1 MVTRMDHRD
10 LRSYAH
16 GDLAGTHGS
25 TAGTQAPVDAAA
37 LDRTVAAF
45 ERDGYVVVESLLPP
59 STVDAIRDDLR
70 PRFAHAGG
78 RNPFEGLAT
87 RRLYALVAK
96 TTSCDALVEH
106 PLVLGLLDRM
116 LEPNYLLSQAQAI
129 DILPGEAAQALHYDD
144 GFYRWPRPRPALGAA
159 TIWAIDDFTA
169 ENGATIVVPGSHR
182 WGERLPTD
190 ADVATARP
198 VVMPRGSVVIFQ
210 GTLWHG
216 GGANRSAHPRL
227 AVTAQYCAPW
237 CRPQESFLLSVSRER
252 ARSASPHLQRM
263 LGYSI
268 HPPFM
273 GFVDGVHPRR
283 VLD

>member
-1 MVTRMDHRD
+1 MVPRMDHRD
-10 LRSYAH
+10 LLSYATA
-16 GDLAGTHGS
+16 DLAGTHAS
-25 TAGTQAPVDAAA
+25 TAGTQDAVDAT
-37 LDRTVAAF
+37 TVDHLFAGL
-45 ERDGYVVVESLLPP
+45 ERDGYVVVESLLDRAL
-59 STVDAIRDDLR
+59 VDAIRDDLL

-78 RNPFEGLAT
+78 RNPFEGYST
-87 RRLYALVAK
+87 QRLYALVAK

-106 PLVLGLLDRM
+106 PLVLALLDRV

-129 DILPGEAAQALHYDD
+129 NIRPGEAAQPLHYDD

-169 ENGATIVVPGSHR
+169 DNGATVVVPGSHR

-190 ADVATARP
+190 DEARDAVS
-198 VVMPRGSVVIFQ
+198 VVMPRGSVVMFA

-216 GGANRSAHPRL
+216 GGANRSAGARL

-237 CRPQESFLLSVSRER
+237 CRPQESFLLSVPRAR

-283 VLD
+283 LLD